1 MSIEDK
7 LRAVREWLVQE
18 GLDALVV
25 PTDDPHGSEY
35 LAEHWQCRKW
45 LTGFTGSAGTAVV
58 TKDEALLWTDSRY
71 WLQAEEQLEGTEFR
85 LMKDGVDTDIHEW
98 LAVHCEEVRWSYNE
112 PFDRI
117 WTDRPSLPC
126 TKAWVM
132 EEGLTGPSAWEFT
145 ITVTAKM
152 AANP

>member
-7 LRAVREWLVQE
+7 LRAVREWMAQE

-58 TKDEALLWTDSRY
+58 TMDDALLWTDSRY
-71 WLQAEEQLEGTEFR
+71 WLQAEEQLEGTGIR
-85 LMKDGVDTDIHEW
+85 LMSRTGWLPIVLMFVGVTMLRLISCGRI
-98 LAVHCEEVRWSYNE
+98 VRHCRK
-112 PFDRI
+112 PRH
-117 WTDRPSLPC
+117 
-126 TKAWVM
+126 
-132 EEGLTGPSAWEFT
+132 G
-145 ITVTAKM
+145 
-152 AANP
+152 